1 MFLIIPTCFIN
12 ICCLNSV
19 SKLEFDKEMYQAF
32 PIERD
37 GKARNSK
44 ITTEF

>member
-1 MFLIIPTCFIN
+1 
-12 ICCLNSV
+12 
-19 SKLEFDKEMYQAF
+19 MYQAF

-44 ITTEF
+44 ITTEFSIISKPQRIVKKNGNLLPIYV